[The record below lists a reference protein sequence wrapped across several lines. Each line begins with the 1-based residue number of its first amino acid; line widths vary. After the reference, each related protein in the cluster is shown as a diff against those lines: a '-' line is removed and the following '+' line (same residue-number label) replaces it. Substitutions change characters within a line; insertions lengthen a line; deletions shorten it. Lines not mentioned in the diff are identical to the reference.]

1 MSVSSPVSVVARS
14 VTATIADVINSAL
27 ALVSTLVARGGVV
40 FEHALVVVAREASS
54 SWSSSSRLPE
64 KGGRNTVEDAVVF

>member
-1 MSVSSPVSVVARS
+1 MIIDSTSASVP
-14 VTATIADVINSAL
+14 TSA
-27 ALVSTLVARGGVV
+27 ARGGVV